1 MNTLRRLLLM
11 CFDMIKE
18 WQTAINQNTGVFLQ
32 NLSKIKILKI
42 RLQGKAI
49 TNKFSTNAK
58 FCL

>member
-1 MNTLRRLLLM
+1 M